1 MTINID
7 MSESTVTDEFDPK
20 SWDMVGSMA
29 LSKQLIT
36 GKVLADMAD
45 TRDDIVVLTADLG
58 RPTKVYS
65 FKERHPARY
74 FNFGIAEKNM
84 VSAAAGL
91 AAVGLK
97 PYVAGYACFLGI
109 FAPEQIRTDIAYTNL
124 PVRMLGSNSGIAMG
138 FYGTSHH
145 ATEDIGMLRSIAKL
159 TLLAP
164 IDAPSLKQAIEQTV
178 DHPGPVYMRLGRGR
192 GESVY
197 DAPID
202 GWRVG
207 GSHQFSEGADAVIFA
222 TGTLVEA
229 AIQAANILKAE
240 GIGLR
245 VLDMYSLKP
254 IDTAAILKAAA
265 DTRFLFSAEEHNIY
279 GGLGS
284 AVAEVLAEAGTNARL
299 TRIGIRDEY
308 SILGPPLHLYRHYGL
323 DGEGVA
329 STVRAT
335 LKG

>member
-1 MTINID
+1 MSINID
-7 MSESTVTDEFDPK
+7 TSDSTVTPDFDAK

-29 LSKQLIT
+29 LSKQLIS
-36 GKVLADMAD
+36 GNVLADLAD
-45 TRDDIVVLTADLG
+45 ARDDIVVLTADLG

-65 FKERHPARY
+65 FKERHPTRY

-91 AAVGLK
+91 AAVGLR
-97 PYVAGYACFLGI
+97 PYVSGYACFLGI

-124 PVRMLGSNSGIAMG
+124 PVRFFGTNSGIAMG

-145 ATEDIGMLRSIAKL
+145 ATEDIGMLRSIANL

-164 IDAPSLKQAIEQTV
+164 IDAISLKQAIELTV

-192 GESVY
+192 GEAVY
-197 DAPID
+197 AGPID

-207 GSHQFSEGADAVIFA
+207 GSHEFHAGSDAVVFA
-222 TGTLVEA
+222 TGIMVDA
-229 AIQAANILKAE
+229 ALQAANILAQE

-254 IDTAAILKAAA
+254 IDAEAILKAAA
-265 DTRFLFSAEEHNIY
+265 DTRFLFSAEEHNIF

-284 AVAEVLAEAGTNARL
+284 AVAEVLAEAGAGARL

-323 DGEGVA
+323 DGEGIA
-329 STVRAT
+329 KTIRQT
-335 LKG
+335 LR